1 MRTRIFIYARSNKL
15 AIDIAISLADQVLYY
30 HGHRC
35 IFLIYFF
42 DCSEESLWISADV
55 LLEQLAGQILVHSML
70 SVDILLL
77 SMRLCGT

>member
-1 MRTRIFIYARSNKL
+1 MVTDAYF
-15 AIDIAISLADQVLYY
+15 
-30 HGHRC
+30 
-35 IFLIYFF
+35 FLIYFF